1 MKKILENYFFS
12 ILLLLLATHS
22 VSAQIKKIDTNQTPN
37 ALRVGIAG
45 SQPFV
50 FNNEDQDGIA
60 LEIWDR
66 IANKQEW
73 YYELKSFSSIEKGL
87 QQLNSNQIDML
98 IGPVSIT
105 SKRVKS
111 YKFTQPFYQ
120 SSLGIASRNDE
131 NGLWQR
137 IKPFFSVELLL
148 AVSGFLL
155 ILAVV
160 GTLLW
165 LAERH
170 ESPDQF
176 PKDPVKGIGNGMWLA
191 IVTMSTTGYGDM
203 APITLKGRVIAG
215 IWMVITLIFA
225 GSMIAGIAS
234 TLTLS
239 GLGTSTIDKIE
250 EISGKNTATI
260 TGSPA
265 IAFIKE
271 NKAKVTQVNSL
282 PEAMQLLKDKK
293 VDAVVYDRPQLL
305 YYQVNR
311 PDEEI
316 YVAKAEYYKQ
326 GYGFAFPEYTNRL
339 STINLKLLELAEEQ
353 EIQEIV
359 DRYLGKDD

>member
-137 IKPFFSVELLL
+137 IKPFF
-148 AVSGFLL
+148 
-155 ILAVV
+155 
-160 GTLLW
+160 
-165 LAERH
+165 
-170 ESPDQF
+170 
-176 PKDPVKGIGNGMWLA
+176 
-191 IVTMSTTGYGDM
+191 
-203 APITLKGRVIAG
+203 
-215 IWMVITLIFA
+215 
-225 GSMIAGIAS
+225 
-234 TLTLS
+234 
-239 GLGTSTIDKIE
+239 
-250 EISGKNTATI
+250 
-260 TGSPA
+260 
-265 IAFIKE
+265 
-271 NKAKVTQVNSL
+271 
-282 PEAMQLLKDKK
+282 
-293 VDAVVYDRPQLL
+293 
-305 YYQVNR
+305 
-311 PDEEI
+311 
-316 YVAKAEYYKQ
+316 
-326 GYGFAFPEYTNRL
+326 
-339 STINLKLLELAEEQ
+339 
-353 EIQEIV
+353 
-359 DRYLGKDD
+359 